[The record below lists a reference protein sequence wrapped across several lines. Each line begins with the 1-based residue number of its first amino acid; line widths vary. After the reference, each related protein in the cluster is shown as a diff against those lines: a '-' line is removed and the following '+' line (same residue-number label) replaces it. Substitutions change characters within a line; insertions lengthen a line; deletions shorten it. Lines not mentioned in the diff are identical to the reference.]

1 MIKTMLHCRFK
12 LLEHPWGRGG
22 GGGAFENP
30 GSVAFI
36 GSGAVGTLGTYMVE
50 KEERGSCCSKGGEG
64 KCFFVD

>member
-1 MIKTMLHCRFK
+1 MGK
-12 LLEHPWGRGG
+12 
-22 GGGAFENP
+22 GAFENP